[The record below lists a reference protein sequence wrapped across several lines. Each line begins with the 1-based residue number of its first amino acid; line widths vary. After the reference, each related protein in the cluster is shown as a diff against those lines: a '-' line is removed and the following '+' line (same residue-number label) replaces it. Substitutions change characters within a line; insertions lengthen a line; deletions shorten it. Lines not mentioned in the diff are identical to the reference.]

1 MITAPLSRRA
11 STSCSTPLTHSSSS
25 STAMPP
31 SSHQCF
37 PFTGIGPDAESNPAA
52 LRIKYGINPGVS
64 GIHPIPA
71 AESKVGYIPLFWHAA
86 VARPCVFVRAE
97 SMPKAAT
104 DWASRSS
111 TSRRVSA
118 AHLGWVRAAALPRGR
133 TVPARR
139 PLCRRRPIG
148 ARKKRKATVGQ
159 LESHQQPRLAAPPLL
174 PKATATGSK
183 LRQPHR
189 TARPASFFARFG
201 REPTGPLPTVI
212 PAHTGGTPLDA
223 IDKGHMEIKKY
234 SAV

>member
-1 MITAPLSRRA
+1 
-11 STSCSTPLTHSSSS
+11 
-25 STAMPP
+25 MPP
-31 SSHQCF
+31 SVFHLRSRCGIKSLHNPKNQIWDTSRNQWYLSHSGC
-37 PFTGIGPDAESNPAA
+37 GIKSE
-52 LRIKYGINPGVS
+52 
-64 GIHPIPA
+64 
-71 AESKVGYIPLFWHAA
+71 YIPLFWHAA
-86 VARPCVFVRAE
+86 VARLCVFVRAE

-104 DWASRSS
+104 DCGPVAP
-111 TSRRVSA
+111 RRVSA
-118 AHLGWVRAAALPRGR
+118 AHLGCQWVRAAALPRGR

-148 ARKKRKATVGQ
+148 ARKKRKATGSAG
-159 LESHQQPRLAAPPLL
+159 EPPAAAARSPTAASQGL
-174 PKATATGSK
+174 KATATGSQ